1 MEIHFLFH
9 FSFSLF
15 GPVKL
20 SVQLLEVWWTSLRF
34 FPSLNKSPSFSLGP
48 ARPNSCFRLAPP
60 QAQPQAR
67 RTGPSGIVVCLVPDP
82 DSPESMGIPPAPR
95 CLSASELGTAR
106 SPVIRAHNPPPRC
119 VLDCAPHRPLQ
130 NATAAIGARLRSVAV
145 GDLSRSPL
153 SRASRRHQRLRDITL
168 HPLSLSPSPALEDQA
183 GRHECRRR

>member
-20 SVQLLEVWWTSLRF
+20 SAQLLEVWWTSLRF
-34 FPSLNKSPSFSLGP
+34 FPSLAKSPSFSLGP

-106 SPVIRAHNPPPRC
+106 SPMIRAHNPPP
-119 VLDCAPHRPLQ
+119 PLFP
-130 NATAAIGARLRSVAV
+130 RLRAAPPSAERHRRHRSPASQRRRRRFVAV
-145 GDLSRSPL
+145 AALQGKPTPSAAPRHHAAPPQPL
-153 SRASRRHQRLRDITL
+153 PVTG
-168 HPLSLSPSPALEDQA
+168 P
-183 GRHECRRR
+183 

>member
-20 SVQLLEVWWTSLRF
+20 LAQLLEVWWTSLRF
-34 FPSLNKSPSFSLGP
+34 FPSLAKSPSFSLGP

-106 SPVIRAHNPPPRC
+106 SPMIRAHNPPP
-119 VLDCAPHRPLQ
+119 LFP
-130 NATAAIGARLRSVAV
+130 RLRAAPPSAERHRRHRSPAPQRRRRRFVAV
-145 GDLSRSPL
+145 AALQGKPTPSAAPRHHAAPPQPL
-153 SRASRRHQRLRDITL
+153 PVTG
-168 HPLSLSPSPALEDQA
+168 P
-183 GRHECRRR
+183 